1 LTTSSRP
8 RLPSKTVEQEAGL
21 IKEGEKYKDIQKISN
36 YRRVVA
42 RVVAAAV
49 QVVTD
54 VTLFSFIN

>member
-1 LTTSSRP
+1 
-8 RLPSKTVEQEAGL
+8 VEQEAGL